1 MFTSLSFQFTG
12 GSLLPSSVAAESL
25 LWLKLWQLLQR
36 LIRHLTNLA
45 TRKHLTH
52 PQ

>member
-12 GSLLPSSVAAESL
+12 CSLLPSSVAAESL

-36 LIRHLTNLA
+36 LIRDLTSQA
-45 TRKHLTH
+45 TPKAPT
-52 PQ
+52 P